1 MHRGL
6 VSKNIYT
13 RVYVY
18 KNTCVCLRTRVYV
31 FVKNSP
37 DTGIVLDLV
46 LFSVTGA
53 GESAVRSHLC

>member
-1 MHRGL
+1 MHCGL
-6 VSKNIYT
+6 VSKNIYI

-18 KNTCVCLRTRVYV
+18 KNTYVCLRTHMYV

-37 DTGIVLDLV
+37 DPGIVLDLV

-53 GESAVRSHLC
+53 GESAARSHLC

>member
-1 MHRGL
+1 MHCGL

-18 KNTCVCLRTRVYV
+18 KNTRVCLHTHVYV

-37 DTGIVLDLV
+37 DPGIVLDLV